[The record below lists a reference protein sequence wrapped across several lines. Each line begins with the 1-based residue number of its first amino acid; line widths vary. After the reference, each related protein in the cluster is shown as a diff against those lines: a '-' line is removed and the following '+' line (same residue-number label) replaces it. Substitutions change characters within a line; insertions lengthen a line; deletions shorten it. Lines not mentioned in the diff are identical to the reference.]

1 MFDFDKIWQ
10 MIKRLRVSSAPPPTH
25 THPLPIP
32 PFHSLLHDMAQG
44 KGFFTL
50 EVHSSTTHEVM
61 LQTRSCAL
69 SNPSRRRRQGL
80 SLNRQERLKVFLKKK
95 KKSCRWTVE
104 FLKFASKHWISCW
117 KTCYLCVH
125 LEEEPA
131 CWGLFDPRGLG
142 ERRSGQGGGLGEAI
156 QITFCHVSS
165 PTNTRLNYFYTINI

>member
-1 MFDFDKIWQ
+1 MIKQIEKLAARMFDFDKIWQ
-10 MIKRLRVSSAPPPTH
+10 MIKRLRVSSAPPHTH

-80 SLNRQERLKVFLKKK
+80 SLDRQERLKVFLKKK
-95 KKSCRWTVE
+95 KKAVG
-104 FLKFASKHWISCW
+104 
-117 KTCYLCVH
+117 
-125 LEEEPA
+125 EP
-131 CWGLFDPRGLG
+131 WN
-142 ERRSGQGGGLGEAI
+142 SS
-156 QITFCHVSS
+156 SS
-165 PTNTRLNYFYTINI
+165 PANTEFHVERPAICVFTLRKSLPVEACLTLEVLGRGDLVKVEG

>member
-1 MFDFDKIWQ
+1 
-10 MIKRLRVSSAPPPTH
+10 MIKRLRVSSAPPHTH

-80 SLNRQERLKVFLKKK
+80 SLDRQERLKVFFKKK
-95 KKSCRWTVE
+95 KKKAVG
-104 FLKFASKHWISCW
+104 
-117 KTCYLCVH
+117 
-125 LEEEPA
+125 EP
-131 CWGLFDPRGLG
+131 WN
-142 ERRSGQGGGLGEAI
+142 SS
-156 QITFCHVSS
+156 SS
-165 PTNTRLNYFYTINI
+165 PANTEFHVERPAICVFTLRKSLPVEACLTLKVLGRGDLVKVEG